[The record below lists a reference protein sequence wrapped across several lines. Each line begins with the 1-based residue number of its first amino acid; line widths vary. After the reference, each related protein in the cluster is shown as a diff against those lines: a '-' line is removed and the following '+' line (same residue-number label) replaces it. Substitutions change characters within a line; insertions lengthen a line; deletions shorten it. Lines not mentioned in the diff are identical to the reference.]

1 MAEAA
6 TPDPDAGKPWTFE
19 QVLRDELRE
28 IAASRAVDVPDTA
41 PQIDLPSANDTDD
54 VMAVAHA
61 HQTVGLAFSGG
72 GIRSATFN
80 LGVLQALAEM
90 RLLSRFDYL
99 STVSGG
105 GYIGS
110 WLSAWIK
117 RHEHG
122 LRGVEEDLVPGTR
135 QNPKPREADPI
146 QFLRAYSNYL
156 TPRLGVLNND
166 TLAAVSAYLRNLILN
181 LTGLIAALAA
191 LLLVPRVMVLGL
203 KGMCDAFDSALR
215 PWAGIAGLVLLGMS
229 TLMIA
234 FNLNYASGPVRKVKP
249 WYGRMLPAA
258 SITLGC
264 GFAGAALLSWWILMD
279 RITFNEG
286 ATDWAG
292 VTLVFY
298 FVPWLFAAVVA
309 AISSQKR
316 ASPTDRARPFEWRKW
331 VKILA
336 FAALVG
342 AAAGSLFSRLRVLFG
357 LWSGGAW
364 SGTAWEPTALWGAAW
379 LGRAASY
386 WLVLGF
392 GAPLVVAALSLMIAF
407 HIGLVGQAFT
417 EDEREWWSTL
427 GGWVLLGKLVWASLF
442 ALVMFA
448 PILMEWGSSWLVF
461 LGPAWI
467 GTTIGGILLGK
478 SSLTGKSGE
487 RRWAE
492 RFARLAP
499 YVFAIGLLV
508 LLSWAQHLLL
518 ERVYPCDAVAGRCHE
533 AAREVVS
540 SSMDPATGCPASPK
554 ICPVAY
560 GEVFADAIATLD
572 AASRPAL
579 LLWALGLFGVWALLA
594 WRVDINLFSLHHFY
608 HNRLAR
614 CYLGASRKRRDP
626 QIITGFDRMDDLP
639 MASLSR
645 PTLYNDAPRDIFQR
659 PFHLINTALNLV
671 HGRQLAWQ
679 QRKAASF
686 VFTPRSVGYELPPSW
701 VDNRVDG
708 KGGEAVAQSS
718 FRPAEE
724 YLRPGG
730 IPLGSAMAI
739 SGAAASPNMGYHS
752 SPALSFL
759 MTLFDVR
766 LGRWCG
772 NPQHDSAWR
781 RSGPRFSGRYLLSEL
796 FGLTN
801 ETTPFVYLSDGGH
814 FENLAVY
821 ELVRRR
827 CRFIVVSDAGQDGDI
842 GFEDLGNMIRKCQI
856 DLGIEIELSVAA
868 MRPSKQTGRSLHHC
882 AVGLI
887 HYERVDGATVAPGII
902 VYLKPTLTGNEP
914 TDIGNYATAHPD
926 FPHQSTA
933 DQWFDEQQF
942 ESYRKLG
949 HHLCNAVFASA
960 ALDAQGRPRDAIT
973 NEELF
978 QAVREQWY
986 PPAPGEG
993 LVTTHS
999 HALQTIYEQ
1008 IRTAPQLAFLDAQIY
1023 PEWPTLAEMVEPAYT
1038 GRLWLPETMAELRAG
1053 FYLCCRMI
1061 ELMEDVYR
1069 DLCLEDNF
1077 DHPDNRGWMNLFR
1090 HWTGAAMLQAAWT
1103 VTASTF
1109 EARFQRFCEWRL
1121 GLSVGEVVYVDHP
1134 WEVGARTGAE
1144 LDTAL
1149 AALDRIKALNPFERE
1164 LLRDFAR
1171 AHADGLS
1178 GTIHLFVLQTRVQS
1192 TVPKTT
1198 VDASL
1203 PPASER
1209 LGLRFGFGFALA
1221 REVDGVFEML
1231 YFRVQDHLRMM
1242 GLGRKALRLLVKAFD
1257 FDPMHRIRP
1266 MPAGS
1271 AEATTDA
1278 AIERFRRMYRSAWF
1292 DRNRAS

>member
-1 MAEAA
+1 M
-6 TPDPDAGKPWTFE
+6 PDPTDVKPWTFE
-19 QVLRDELRE
+19 EVLRDELRE
-28 IAASRAVDVPDTA
+28 IVASRAVDAPDTS
-41 PQIDLPSANDTDD
+41 PQIDLSPENSSDD
-54 VMAVAHA
+54 VIVTAHA

-117 RHEHG
+117 RHKHG
-122 LRGVEEDLVPGTR
+122 LRGVEEDLVSGTR
-135 QNPKPREADPI
+135 QNPKPKEADPI

-156 TPRLGVLNND
+156 TPRLGILNND

-191 LLLVPRVMVLGL
+191 LLLVPRLMVLVL
-203 KGMCDAFDSALR
+203 QSVPGMLDTALR
-215 PWAGIAGLVLLGMS
+215 PWAGILGLILLGAA
-229 TLMIA
+229 TVIIA
-234 FNLNYASGPVRKVKP
+234 LNLTQASSRARAATP
-249 WYGRMLPAA
+249 WYSRMLPAA
-258 SITLGC
+258 GITVGC
-264 GFAGAALLSWWILMD
+264 GFAGAALLGWWILRD
-279 RITFNEG
+279 HDTFNDSASG
-286 ATDWAG
+286 WTS
-292 VTLVFY
+292 VTFTFY
-298 FVPWLFAAVVA
+298 LAPWLLAALVAFA
-309 AISSQKR
+309 S
-316 ASPTDRARPFEWRKW
+316 ARVSGRIFEWRKW
-331 VKILA
+331 LKIFA
-336 FAALVG
+336 FAALAG
-342 AAAGSLFSRLRVLFG
+342 AAGGGLFSGLRALFD
-357 LWSGGAW
+357 LWSGHSW
-364 SGTAWEPTALWGAAW
+364 SGAEWQPSVLWGGAW

-392 GAPLVVAALSLMIAF
+392 GTPLVVAVLSLMIAF

-427 GGWVLLGKLVWASLF
+427 GGWVLLAKIVWVGLF

-448 PILMEWGSSWLVF
+448 PILMEWGSSWLIF
-461 LGPAWI
+461 LGPAWV

-478 SSLTGKSGE
+478 SSLTGKGGD
-487 RRWAE
+487 RRWANLL
-492 RFARLAP
+492 ARIAP
-499 YVFAIGLLV
+499 YVFVLGLLL
-508 LLSWAQHLLL
+508 LLSWAQHVML
-518 ERVYPCDAVAGRCHE
+518 EKVYPCEPGKCHE
-533 AAREVVS
+533 AAREVIAIGS
-540 SSMDPATGCPASPK
+540 DSKTGCPVSPT

-560 GEVFADAIATLD
+560 GEVLADAVATLD
-572 AASRPAL
+572 AASRPGL

-614 CYLGASRKRRDP
+614 CYLGASRKQRDP

-645 PTLYNDAPRDIFQR
+645 PTLLDGKPCEVYQR

-708 KGGEAVAQSS
+708 KGGEAAAQSC
-718 FRPAEE
+718 FRPAEK
-724 YLRPGG
+724 YLGEGG
-730 IPLGSAMAI
+730 IALGSAMAI

-772 NPQHDSAWR
+772 NPQHPTAWQR
-781 RSGPRFSGRYLLSEL
+781 RGPRFSGRYLLSEL

-827 CRFIVVSDAGQDGDI
+827 CRFIVVSDAGQDGAI
-842 GFEDLGNMIRKCQI
+842 AFEDLGNMIRKCQI

-868 MRPSKQTGRSLHHC
+868 MRPEGPAMRSLHHC

-887 HYERVDGATVAPGII
+887 HYERVDGATAAPGIL
-902 VYLKPTLTGNEP
+902 VYIKPTLTGNEP
-914 TDIGNYATAHPD
+914 TDIGNYVTAHPD

-933 DQWFDEQQF
+933 DQWFDEEQF
-942 ESYRKLG
+942 ESYRKIG
-949 HHLCNAVFASA
+949 HHICNAVFASA
-960 ALDAQGRPRDAIT
+960 ALDAQGRPRVDVT

-978 QAVREQWY
+978 QTVREQWY
-986 PPAPGEG
+986 PPAPGAAM
-993 LVTTHS
+993 VTSHS
-999 HALQTIYEQ
+999 HSLQTIYEQ
-1008 IRTAPQLAFLDAQIY
+1008 IRTAPELSFLDAQIY
-1023 PEWPTLAEMVEPAYT
+1023 PEWPALAEMVEPRYT
-1038 GRLWLPETMAELRAG
+1038 GRLWLPETMSELRAG
-1053 FYLCCRMI
+1053 FYLCSRMI

-1069 DLCLEDNF
+1069 DLRLEDNF
-1077 DHPDNRGWMNLFR
+1077 DHPDNRGWMNLCR
-1090 HWTGAAMLQAAWT
+1090 HWAGAAMLQATWS

-1109 EARFQRFCEWRL
+1109 DARFQRFCEWRL
-1121 GLSVGEVVYVDHP
+1121 GLTVGDVVYIDER
-1134 WEVGARTGAE
+1134 WDVGAKAGPE

-1149 AALDRIKALNPFERE
+1149 AALDHIKALNPFERD

-1171 AHADGLS
+1171 FHADDLH
-1178 GTIHLFVLQTRVQS
+1178 GTIHLFVLQTRVRS
-1192 TVPKTT
+1192 TMPRSTAET
-1198 VDASL
+1198 SL
-1203 PPASER
+1203 PAESER
-1209 LGLRFGFGFALA
+1209 LGLRFSFGFALV

-1242 GLGRKALRLLVKAFD
+1242 GLGRTALRVLVKAFN
-1257 FDPMHRIRP
+1257 FDRLHRVRP
-1266 MPAGS
+1266 MPTGA
-1271 AEATTDA
+1271 AEQTTDA
-1278 AIERFRRMYRSAWF
+1278 GIERFRRMYRSAWF
-1292 DRNRAS
+1292 DRNRAP

>member
-1 MAEAA
+1 MTGATVSDPAA
-6 TPDPDAGKPWTFE
+6 AKPWTFD
-19 QVLRDELRE
+19 QVLLDELRE
-28 IAASRAVDVPDTA
+28 ITASRAVDSPDTA
-41 PQIDLPSANDTDD
+41 PQIDPPSGSGADD
-54 VMAVAHA
+54 GDVVAAAHA

-80 LGVLQALAEM
+80 LGVLQALAGM

-203 KGMCDAFDSALR
+203 QGLSGTLDALLR
-215 PWAGIAGLVLLGMS
+215 PWAGIAGLVLLG
-229 TLMIA
+229 IA
-234 FNLNYASGPVRKVKP
+234 TMVIALNLIQASARVRGETP
-249 WYGRMLPAA
+249 WFARMLSAA
-258 SITLGC
+258 GITVGC
-264 GFAGAALLSWWILMD
+264 GFAGAALLAWWILRD
-279 RITFNEG
+279 RVTFNDS
-286 ATDWAG
+286 AVDWAM
-292 VTLVFY
+292 VTLMFY
-298 FVPWLFAAVVA
+298 LVPWLFAALVA
-309 AISSQKR
+309 ALS
-316 ASPTDRARPFEWRKW
+316 ARGRGSPFEWRKW
-331 VKILA
+331 LKILA
-336 FAALVG
+336 FCMLAG
-342 AAAGSLFSRLRVLFG
+342 AAGGSLFSWLRTLFDSWPG
-357 LWSGGAW
+357 
-364 SGTAWEPTALWGAAW
+364 E
-379 LGRAASY
+379 AASY

-392 GAPLVVAALSLMIAF
+392 GTPLVVAVLSLMIAF

-427 GGWVLLGKLVWASLF
+427 GGWVLLGKLMWAGLF

-448 PILMEWGSSWLVF
+448 PILVEWGSSWLVF
-461 LGPAWI
+461 LGPVWI

-478 SSLTGKSGE
+478 SSLTGKSSE
-487 RRWAE
+487 RPWAE

-499 YVFAIGLLV
+499 YVFVIGLLV
-508 LLSWAQHLLL
+508 LLSWSQNELL
-518 ERVYPCDAVAGRCHE
+518 ERVYPCEPGKCHE
-533 AAREVVS
+533 ASREVIS
-540 SSMDPATGCPASPK
+540 SSMDPETGCPASPK
-554 ICPVAY
+554 ICPVSYA
-560 GEVFADAIATLD
+560 EVFAHAVATHD

-579 LLWALGLFGVWALLA
+579 LWWALGLFGIWAMLA

-626 QIITGFDRMDDLP
+626 QVITGFDRLDDLP

-686 VFTPRSVGYELPPSW
+686 VFTPRSVGYQLPPSW
-701 VDNRVDG
+701 VDNRVEG

-772 NPQHDSAWR
+772 NPQHDTAWR
-781 RSGPRFSGRYLLSEL
+781 RRGPRFSGRYLLSEL

-827 CRFIVVSDAGQDGDI
+827 CRFIVVSDAGQDGNI
-842 GFEDLGNMIRKCQI
+842 AFEDLGNMIRKCQI
-856 DLGIEIELSVAA
+856 DLGIEIELSVDA

-933 DQWFDEQQF
+933 DQWFDEEQF

-949 HHLCNAVFASA
+949 HHLCNAVFASG
-960 ALDAQGRPRDAIT
+960 ALDSQGRPRDGLT

-978 QAVREQWY
+978 QTVREQWY

-999 HALQTIYEQ
+999 HALQSIYEQ
-1008 IRTAPQLAFLDAQIY
+1008 IRTAPQLAFLDAQVY
-1023 PEWPTLAEMVEPAYT
+1023 PEWPALAEMVDPAYT

-1053 FYLCCRMI
+1053 FYLCSRMI

-1069 DLCLEDNF
+1069 DLRLEDNF

-1090 HWTGAAMLQAAWT
+1090 HWTWAAMLQATWT

-1121 GLSVGEVVYVDHP
+1121 GLPVGEVVFVDHP
-1134 WEVGARTGAE
+1134 WDVGALTGAQ

-1149 AALDRIKALNPFERE
+1149 AALDHIKSLNAFERD

-1171 AHADGLS
+1171 SHPDDLS

-1192 TVPKTT
+1192 TMPETT
-1198 VDASL
+1198 VETRM
-1203 PPASER
+1203 PPESER

-1221 REVDGVFEML
+1221 REVDGVFEIL

-1242 GLGRKALRLLVKAFD
+1242 GLGRKALRLLVQTFD
-1257 FDPMHRIRP
+1257 FDPVHRIRP
-1266 MPAGS
+1266 MPEGS

-1278 AIERFRRMYRSAWF
+1278 GVERFRRMYRSAWF
-1292 DRNRAS
+1292 DRNRST